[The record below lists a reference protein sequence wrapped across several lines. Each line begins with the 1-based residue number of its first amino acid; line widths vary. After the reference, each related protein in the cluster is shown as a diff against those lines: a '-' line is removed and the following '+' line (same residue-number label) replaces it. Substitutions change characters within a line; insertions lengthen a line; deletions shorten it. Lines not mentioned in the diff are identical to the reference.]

1 VQTRLSCRTPRENNA
16 LESIND
22 AHREAERALPLAER
36 LSVGLGLLVIF
47 AILFLG
53 VNEWSAQRVSDGARS
68 FYPEIAADAHIPFVP
83 MLVFG
88 YALYYGWILLPV
100 LLLRTRGH
108 FYQVMIGFILIQL
121 PSILV
126 FLVYPSQMTRPVV
139 GGDDIASQ
147 LVRFLYRID
156 PGFNLLPSLH
166 VGHSVLVA
174 LFFYTFRPK
183 AFPWVALGTLLIVL
197 STVLIKQ
204 HVVLDVLAG
213 AALAVFARIGAPLI
227 YQRLD

>member
-1 VQTRLSCRTPRENNA
+1 MQTRLSCRTPRENNA
-16 LESIND
+16 LEPIAD
-22 AHREAERALPLAER
+22 THREAEHALPLAVR
-36 LSVGLGLLVIF
+36 LSVGVGLLVMF

-83 MLVFG
+83 TLVFG
-88 YALYYGWILLPV
+88 YALYYVWIFLPV
-100 LLLRTRGH
+100 LLLRTRAH
-108 FYQVMIGFILIQL
+108 FYQVMIGYILIQL
-121 PSILV
+121 PAIVV
-126 FLVYPSQMTRPVV
+126 FLLYPSQMTRPSV
-139 GGDDIASQ
+139 GGDDIASL
-147 LVRFLYRID
+147 LVRFLYRMD

-183 AFPWVALGTLLIVL
+183 AFPWVAIGTLLIVL

-213 AALAVFARIGAPLI
+213 AALAVFARLSAPLI
-227 YQRLD
+227 YQRLN

>member
-1 VQTRLSCRTPRENNA
+1 
-16 LESIND
+16 LEPIAD
-22 AHREAERALPLAER
+22 IHRETTERALPLAER
-36 LSVGLGLLVIF
+36 LSVGIGLLVIF

-53 VNEWSAQRVSDGARS
+53 VNQWSAQRVSEGARS
-68 FYPEIAADAHIPFVP
+68 FYPETAADTHIPFVP
-83 MLVFG
+83 TLVFG
-88 YALYYGWILLPV
+88 YALYYVWIFLPV
-100 LLLRTRGH
+100 LLLRTRAQ
-108 FYQVMIGFILIQL
+108 FYQVMIGFNLIQL
-121 PSILV
+121 PAILV
-126 FLVYPSQMTRPVV
+126 FLLYPSQMTRPTV

-147 LVRFLYRID
+147 LVRFLYRMD

-204 HVVLDVLAG
+204 HVVLDVVSG
-213 AALAVFARIGAPLI
+213 AALAVFARISAPLI
-227 YQRLD
+227 YERLN

>member
-1 VQTRLSCRTPRENNA
+1 MQTRLSCRTPRENNA
-16 LESIND
+16 LEPIAD
-22 AHREAERALPLAER
+22 THREAEHALPLAVR
-36 LSVGLGLLVIF
+36 LSVGVGLLVMF

-83 MLVFG
+83 TLVFG
-88 YALYYGWILLPV
+88 YALYYVWIFLPV
-100 LLLRTRGH
+100 VLLRTRAH
-108 FYQVMIGFILIQL
+108 FYQVMIGYILIQL
-121 PSILV
+121 PAIVV
-126 FLVYPSQMTRPVV
+126 FLLYPSQMTRPSV
-139 GGDDIASQ
+139 GGDDIASL
-147 LVRFLYRID
+147 LVRFLYRMD

-183 AFPWVALGTLLIVL
+183 AFPWVAIGTLLIVL

-213 AALAVFARIGAPLI
+213 AALAVFARLSAPLI
-227 YQRLD
+227 YQRLN